1 MRTMASHC
9 AELTTS
15 PPPSAASPVELFH
28 LAPDAFAHR
37 GVEGG
42 RRNARGR
49 APPAAD
55 DQGHHDEPDTQHEEG
70 GDPHEE
76 IETAAG
82 GGAREPPAVRCRG
95 RIPAPR
101 PGPPPRP
108 ARPRAT

>member
-55 DQGHHDEPDTQHEEG
+55 DQGHQDEPDTQHEEG

-82 GGAREPPAVRCRG
+82 RG
-95 RIPAPR
+95 QE
-101 PGPPPRP
+101 GPPPGLVDQGVPPPPPGLSRRP
-108 ARPRAT
+108 PLAEHS